1 MSRPLKTPSMRW
13 EFAFCS
19 SGYVLVLLYTLG
31 ALGLNCER
39 EQRWRRFRNTSA
51 APRTPLSLVLV
62 EAPPSRP
69 SLGRKVEAA
78 RPPEGQPRAA
88 APAGPAPRSRP
99 PVTRAIRA
107 RDPPTRAQGRAR
119 RRRQWWWL
127 VSGSGAVTGVA
138 RSGRCGRVSRTA
150 SGCGGV
156 AQSPRPGGPASSSY
170 EISGPRASRLAH
182 SKERTALP

>member
-39 EQRWRRFRNTSA
+39 EQRWRRFRNTAA

-69 SLGRKVEAA
+69 SLGRKDQ
-78 RPPEGQPRAA
+78 GGGCA
-88 APAGPAPRSRP
+88 APRGAAPGRCACGACAPEPPRSR
-99 PVTRAIRA
+99 A
-107 RDPPTRAQGRAR
+107 RSGHATRAQGRAR